1 MEASEHAAPAS
12 EGDDRIGLPTA
23 RIYRFPRQKCQR
35 ARRRERIA
43 EILRVMVA
51 EAEALKAYRSGEGD
65 LQTVMAAR
73 RRTESR
79 VGRTQAVREC
89 VSAIASAGSFSRTS

>member
-1 MEASEHAAPAS
+1 MEASKHAAPAS

-51 EAEALKAYRSGEGD
+51 EAEALKAYRSGQGD
-65 LQTVMAAR
+65 LSTVIEAR
-73 RRTESR
+73 RRTEAALP
-79 VGRTQAVREC
+79 RTQTVRRCVQALAAGAVRSPGE
-89 VSAIASAGSFSRTS
+89 